1 MKLSTKGRYGLRAA
15 VDLAMHSGETVALSA
30 IAERQKI
37 TVSYLE
43 QIIPKLRKVGIVNS
57 VRGAQGGYTLAR
69 PPEQISVGDVLRA
82 LEGNLS
88 PVDCKELQDSNR
100 CMGSDLCITKYVWTR
115 ISASINDTVDH
126 MMLSELVAEGERLR
140 REHGVDNGSHGAN
153 K

>member
-1 MKLSTKGRYGLRAA
+1 MKISTKGRYGLRAV

-57 VRGAQGGYTLAR
+57 VRGAQGGYMLAK

-88 PVDCKELQDSNR
+88 LVDCKEQQHSNS
-100 CMGSDLCITKYVWTR
+100 CMGADLCITKYVWTR
-115 ISASINDTVDH
+115 ISASINNTVDH
-126 MMLSELVAEGERLR
+126 MMLSELVAEGERLQ
-140 REHGVDNGSHGAN
+140 REYGVDNGSHGAN
-153 K
+153 Q